1 MAGSLSQRQ
10 TALFS
15 ERGYL
20 FPVPVMPA
28 EEVEDL
34 LDRLCAGEAEH
45 GIGLQGIADC
55 HLNLPWARALTADP
69 RVLDAVESVLGPDI
83 VCCGAQFFIKA
94 PGSPTHVSW
103 HQDGFYW
110 GRPAYRM
117 ITAWLAFT
125 PSVPE
130 NGCMRVL
137 RGSGVHLVEHVET
150 FAADNLLSRGQEAV
164 VAFEPEDAVDVILAP
179 GEMSLH
185 SALIVHGSAPN
196 QAAFRRIGFA
206 IRYAPGNVAQFA
218 PSAGAFQVRDHAR
231 R

>member
-15 ERGYL
+15 AHGYL

-28 EEVEDL
+28 EEAEGL
-34 LDRLCAGEAEH
+34 LDRLRAGEAEH
-45 GIGLQGIADC
+45 GAGLQAIADC
-55 HLNLPWARALTADP
+55 HLNLPWAHALTADS
-69 RVLDAVESVLGPDI
+69 RILDAVESLLGPDI

-94 PGSPTHVSW
+94 PGTPTHVSW

-110 GRPAYRM
+110 GEPGQRM
-117 ITAWLAFT
+117 ITAWLALT

-137 RGSGVHLVEHVET
+137 QGSAAQFVQHVET

-164 VAFEPEDAVDVILAP
+164 IAFEPQDAVDVVLAP
-179 GEMSLH
+179 GQMSLH

-206 IRYAPGNVAQFA
+206 IRYAPGN
-218 PSAGAFQVRDHAR
+218 
-231 R
+231 